1 MEQLTSLQQTKKK
14 KDDDIITEETNN
26 KPDINPKSKY
36 YSEVKEGV
44 KRYNANPVVYG
55 FKKLTKNSYFCLI
68 CESTLTC
75 KGYEASKL
83 FTHFKNKHGLSKYTY
98 DDIQE
103 LLKDHNENTEYS
115 NSLFSFS
122 DLSSK
127 LSYFI
132 AYSISK
138 NGYSYRTGEKLVKPI
153 IEEYERLK
161 NVKVLSNLPLS
172 SSSIKRKSDEIALT
186 IQQEVIN
193 RIRQS
198 GSFSIQLDESTDI
211 EMKSYLLVYARY
223 EYNKKFTESFLSIFQ
238 ISSKTG
244 DNIFN
249 MVDNFFNNN
258 NLLWNNCVSATFDGA
273 SNMNGDK
280 NSFKTRVLEKN
291 KNCMF
296 IHCFLHREELCVNC
310 LPKYFTNIFKSAVEI
325 ISYIKKSAVRQDES
339 NNYNID
345 NEYSLTSSIFSPQD
359 NIPDSPN
366 NISSLEI
373 EYNKVVESLLD
384 TSDTDNNIDNNIH
397 EVYSNDKKEEK
408 KEKNIRSYKLLLYCP
423 TRWLSCHSSIK
434 RFNLLRNGITLVIKK
449 DKEKKD
455 LYNTIIDTNFIA
467 SMLYLEDVTS
477 LFYDCN
483 KSMQGQHR
491 YIFGLIDIM
500 KDLFIKLSLRLER
513 LINNNDYSSFTK
525 LKDYVSTT
533 KLDINSIIFY
543 IKNHLITLRR
553 NLLNYFPEI
562 LNYIGSDESYLQDLN
577 EYLIDQEN
585 THNTSNISHEVNS
598 NVNNNTSVVSNQF
611 NILGSLQGC
620 VSPNGVVNG
629 LITYVDIVT
638 QQLIETQVTIRIDF
652 PYLVYGYTLGS
663 ISGVLNNF
671 PNSSI
676 QGQYN
681 GIISNINI
689 IQANINCII
698 TLGAIIPNEI
708 SNNTN
713 QGEVQKNKKQKKT
726 NSNIKKPKNTPTT
739 NLIDHSLYWITNPF
753 SKVAD
758 ENKMEFHVK
767 EEYFC
772 LLADKTCREE
782 FNNVPI
788 DEFYISHKSR
798 FPLLYDIAKKCF
810 LPFATSYLCESGFSH
825 LVYIKNKYR
834 NTINPTTQMTI
845 GLTSDII
852 DSSSLITT
860 VLERMYIIN
869 KLKKK
874 KLD

>member
-1 MEQLTSLQQTKKK
+1 MPIQLFMDL
-14 KDDDIITEETNN
+14 
-26 KPDINPKSKY
+26 
-36 YSEVKEGV
+36 
-44 KRYNANPVVYG
+44 
-55 FKKLTKNSYFCLI
+55 KKLTKNSYFCLI

-408 KEKNIRSYKLLLYCP
+408 KEK
-423 TRWLSCHSSIK
+423 
-434 RFNLLRNGITLVIKK
+434 
-449 DKEKKD
+449 
-455 LYNTIIDTNFIA
+455 
-467 SMLYLEDVTS
+467 
-477 LFYDCN
+477 
-483 KSMQGQHR
+483 
-491 YIFGLIDIM
+491 
-500 KDLFIKLSLRLER
+500 
-513 LINNNDYSSFTK
+513 
-525 LKDYVSTT
+525 
-533 KLDINSIIFY
+533 
-543 IKNHLITLRR
+543 
-553 NLLNYFPEI
+553 
-562 LNYIGSDESYLQDLN
+562 
-577 EYLIDQEN
+577 
-585 THNTSNISHEVNS
+585 
-598 NVNNNTSVVSNQF
+598 
-611 NILGSLQGC
+611 
-620 VSPNGVVNG
+620 
-629 LITYVDIVT
+629 
-638 QQLIETQVTIRIDF
+638 
-652 PYLVYGYTLGS
+652 
-663 ISGVLNNF
+663 
-671 PNSSI
+671 
-676 QGQYN
+676 
-681 GIISNINI
+681 
-689 IQANINCII
+689 
-698 TLGAIIPNEI
+698 
-708 SNNTN
+708 
-713 QGEVQKNKKQKKT
+713 
-726 NSNIKKPKNTPTT
+726 
-739 NLIDHSLYWITNPF
+739 
-753 SKVAD
+753 
-758 ENKMEFHVK
+758 
-767 EEYFC
+767 
-772 LLADKTCREE
+772 
-782 FNNVPI
+782 
-788 DEFYISHKSR
+788 
-798 FPLLYDIAKKCF
+798 
-810 LPFATSYLCESGFSH
+810 
-825 LVYIKNKYR
+825 KY
-834 NTINPTTQMTI
+834 
-845 GLTSDII
+845 
-852 DSSSLITT
+852 
-860 VLERMYIIN
+860 
-869 KLKKK
+869 
-874 KLD
+874 